1 MNDVAKLAE
10 IWLQIRRDGQ
20 VRISWESALW
30 LMRTASY
37 VVLTRH
43 EAPAPDP
50 RQTSMDLRGGKLK
63 RTATIDVS

>member
-1 MNDVAKLAE
+1 MNDVDKLAE

-20 VRISWESALW
+20 ARISFEAAIW

-37 VVLTRH
+37 AILTRH

-50 RQTSMDLRGGKLK
+50 RQTIMDLPGGKLK
-63 RTATIDVS
+63 RVAKIDVS